1 MSLSQDRDILRE
13 IRKEY
18 GEILKL
24 QSEAVKQAKA
34 LDGVARTIL
43 DSQQGTSRFSERE
56 LRNQVRKAASA
67 IAESERLADL
77 ADERAR
83 RGEAISDE
91 EMALIKAKQSNFGIE
106 KKILDSAKKE
116 LEFRKAVNKS
126 LGVTGALATSLAKT
140 FGIDLADFLEDAV
153 EKAEDVNREFGKTGN
168 VFGKFKGDLEVSLLN
183 LKGISLAVL
192 EGFTSTEAIF
202 VGVLKSFLEFS
213 KANQEVRNLTGQT
226 ADNFNDFNSSLVNA
240 TDQVN
245 TIASLSKN
253 LGINVNA
260 AFSPETILRA
270 TELTELL
277 GVSEESAANIAL
289 RTELFGGDA
298 VDNAMK
304 VTQELALSRKGA
316 VNFRDIIET
325 SAGASGKLQ
334 ATLGQTPGALE
345 DAAGSAL
352 ALGINL
358 EAAERAADGLL
369 NFEESIKAELEAEL
383 LTGRQINL
391 ERARN
396 FALNNNIAGLTE
408 EIANNQEILQAFS
421 SGNRIQQEAI
431 SRALGLSSSE
441 ISNIIFKQKL
451 NAGFTEEQARKAAD
465 INEETATQLALNMRI
480 EKSFAKITT
489 ALAPLLETFSSLVSN
504 AGLLYTTLGLIA
516 AVKLGPLIMSV
527 GKLIVGLFTS
537 ALEATALNA
546 ALTFGAGALAIA
558 AAVATTAAI
567 INAFSPPDDA
577 EDGVI
582 GADGRLVVKGPRGS
596 VRLAS
601 DDTIVAN
608 RNGVI
613 AGTNLMGGSNRE
625 LIGRIDKLI
634 AATERGRVME
644 IDGNLVGK
652 SVANTTSRLG

>member
-325 SAGASGKLQ
+325 SAGVSGKLQ

>member
-1 MSLSQDRDILRE
+1 VSLSQDRDILRE

-83 RGEAISDE
+83 RGESISDE
-91 EMALIKAKQSNFGIE
+91 EMALIKAKQSNFTIE
-106 KKILDSAKKE
+106 KKILAASKKE

-126 LGVTGALATSLAKT
+126 LGVTGALATSLSKT
-140 FGIDLADFLEDAV
+140 FGVDLADFLEDAV
-153 EKAEDVNREFGKTGN
+153 EKAEDVNRAFQKTGN
-168 VFGKFKGDLEVSLLN
+168 VFDKFKGDLEVSLLN
-183 LKGISLAVL
+183 LKGIGQAVL

-202 VGVLKSFLEFS
+202 VGVLNSFLEFS

-558 AAVATTAAI
+558 AAVAATAAI